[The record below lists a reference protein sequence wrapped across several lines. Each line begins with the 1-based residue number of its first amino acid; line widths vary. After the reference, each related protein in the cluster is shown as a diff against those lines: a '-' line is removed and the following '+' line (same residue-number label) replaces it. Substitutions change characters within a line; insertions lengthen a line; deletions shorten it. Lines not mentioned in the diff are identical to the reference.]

1 MIMKQNTFELFEK
14 LHHPAIIEPSEPL
27 HQKWLYIILA
37 KTVVIAH
44 TVQTKIVFF
53 RLDFIAVDLGWSLQR
68 YRAGR
73 GESSS
78 PMNKKYEL

>member
-1 MIMKQNTFELFEK
+1 MNMTQNTFELFEK
-14 LHHPAIIEPSEPL
+14 LHHPAIIAPSEPL

-53 RLDFIAVDLGWSLQR
+53 FGLTLLLTWDGLNSVTGWGGARVARQ
-68 YRAGR
+68 
-73 GESSS
+73 
-78 PMNKKYEL
+78 